1 MTTSVER
8 SAWKQAYGGGAAYAP
23 RVGDGLSGHVPVLPR
38 QVVERLSPR
47 EGETY
52 VDCTAGLG
60 GHASLIA
67 PLVGPSGRIVLND
80 VDAGNLGKAAEIV
93 RRAGGERAPE
103 IVTIRGN
110 FAEVPHALG
119 ERGIRADMVLADLG
133 FSSNQVDDP
142 ARGLSFRLDG
152 PLDMRLDASLKLS
165 AAELVNGLPE
175 GELAR
180 ILRDYG
186 EERHA
191 GLVARK
197 LVQARKESPILTTAR
212 LAEVVRSVLS
222 GRSGPS
228 TIDPATR
235 SFQALRI
242 AVNDELGSLQA
253 LLASI
258 SRGSGR
264 ADSWVSPGAR
274 VVIISFHS
282 LEDRLVKRAMED
294 WTGRGVG
301 TLLTRS
307 PVMADEPEQRANP
320 RSRSAKLRAVRIG
333 SGLGG

>member
-1 MTTSVER
+1 MGV
-8 SAWKQAYGGGAAYAP
+8 
-23 RVGDGLSGHVPVLPR
+23 
-38 QVVERLSPR
+38 LSPH

-60 GHASLIA
+60 GHATLIA
-67 PLVGPSGRIVLND
+67 PLVGASGRIVLND
-80 VDAGNLGKAAEIV
+80 VDDGNLGKAAEAV
-93 RRAGGERAPE
+93 RRAGSGVGGDRCPE
-103 IVTIRGN
+103 VVTIRGN
-110 FAEVPHALG
+110 FAELPRALG

-165 AAELVNGLPE
+165 AADLVNGLSE

-228 TIDPATR
+228 QIDPATR

-242 AVNDELGSLQA
+242 GVNDELGSLEA
-253 LLASI
+253 LLAAVL
-258 SRGSGR
+258 RGVGTSG
-264 ADSWVSPGAR
+264 SWLSGGAR
-274 VVIISFHS
+274 VAIISFHS
-282 LEDRLVKRAMED
+282 LEDRLVKRAFEEVES
-294 WTGRGVG
+294 RGVG
-301 TLLTRS
+301 GVLTRS

-320 RSRSAKLRAVRIG
+320 RSRSAKLRAVRMG
-333 SGLGG
+333 GALGG